1 MDSDKLFK
9 AYLETW
15 PDDWVTWPAK
25 GRANLQEFYSEGS
38 SKALM
43 DDLLSYI
50 MVEIRTE
57 NLEGREPALSCS
69 EWLQRYFHTVRG
81 RSLVKRA
88 NIARHEPFMVTT
100 AFNIEPLKGLM
111 DGFLEYVIEKEIR
124 PCLK

>member
-50 MVEIRTE
+50 RAEYIGGHE
-57 NLEGREPALSCS
+57 SALSCS

-111 DGFLEYVIEKEIR
+111 DGFLEYIIEKEIR
-124 PCLK
+124 PYLK

>member
-25 GRANLQEFYSEGS
+25 GRAKLQEFYSEGS
-38 SKALM
+38 SKELM

-50 MVEIRTE
+50 RAEYI
-57 NLEGREPALSCS
+57 EGHKTAFSCS
-69 EWLQRYFHTVRG
+69 EWLTQYFHTVRG

-88 NIARHEPFMVTT
+88 NIARHEPFMITT

>member
-9 AYLETW
+9 AYLATW
-15 PDDWVTWPAK
+15 PDNWITWPVGGKAK
-25 GRANLQEFYSEGS
+25 MQDFFADDS

-43 DDLLSYI
+43 DDLLSYV
-50 MVEIRTE
+50 MAEY
-57 NLEGREPALSCS
+57 LEGHRSPFCCS
-69 EWLQRYFHTVRG
+69 EWLTQYFHTVRG
-81 RSLVKRA
+81 RNLVKRA
-88 NIARHEPFMVTT
+88 KIARHEPLMVTT